1 METIIGVNSMAKFKI
16 IGVDRSSRTSKTVY
30 IEASSKEYAMNQ
42 AYHIPLYIPIKAI
55 EIDDG

>member
-1 METIIGVNSMAKFKI
+1 MAKFKI

-42 AYHIPLYIPIKAI
+42 AYNIPLYVPIKAI